1 MSTIRTYPQQTP
13 ATVMSQTVMSQKG
26 KEVAMQRSARE
37 IQQWLIAYLANVLA
51 MPQED
56 VETDVAFD
64 SYGLDSAAAVGMTG
78 ALEAW
83 LGQDVD
89 PTLPYIY
96 TTIETLAQ
104 HLATGVDIKAH
115 QLEAL

>member
-1 MSTIRTYPQQTP
+1 MSTILTYQQP
-13 ATVMSQTVMSQKG
+13 APVNGLQQKG
-26 KEVAMQRSARE
+26 NAVMQHSAHE

-64 SYGLDSAAAVGMTG
+64 AYGLDSAAAVGMTG
-78 ALEAW
+78 ALETW

-96 TTIETLAQ
+96 TNIETLAQ

-115 QLEAL
+115 QREAL